1 MAEEINQEDKEAVT
15 APGESLTETPSTP
28 PSSKPA
34 EENLPS
40 EQEKEEKKVDDAEYD
55 YSKR

>member
-28 PSSKPA
+28 PSKPA

-40 EQEKEEKKVDDAEYD
+40 EEKKVDDAEYD

>member
-1 MAEEINQEDKEAVT
+1 MTEEINQEDKEAVT
-15 APGESLTETPSTP
+15 APGESLIETPGT

-40 EQEKEEKKVDDAEYD
+40 EEKKEEKKVDDAEYD

>member
-1 MAEEINQEDKEAVT
+1 MTEEINQEDKEAVT

-28 PSSKPA
+28 PSKPA

-40 EQEKEEKKVDDAEYD
+40 EEKKEEKKVDDAEYD